1 MIEKEIT
8 CLLYSIKHWI
18 INPTTHD
25 TMTYG
30 WQAGKHMTKRESNE
44 IATDDFSSGVASNHG
59 DQLTRLGCTFAQL
72 SAASSL

>member
-1 MIEKEIT
+1 
-8 CLLYSIKHWI
+8 
-18 INPTTHD
+18 
-25 TMTYG
+25 MTYG